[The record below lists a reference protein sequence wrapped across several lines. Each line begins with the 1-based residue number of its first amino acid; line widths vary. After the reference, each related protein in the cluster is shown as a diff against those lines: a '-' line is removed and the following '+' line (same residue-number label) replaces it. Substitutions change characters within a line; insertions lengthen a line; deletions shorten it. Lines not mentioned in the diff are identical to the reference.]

1 MSKKTTK
8 KKTVNLGEHP
18 REEALANALAQI
30 EKEYGKGA
38 IMKLGDE
45 TKLNITHHAPQLAL
59 GLSGTCVHGLPQ
71 TTDRKSVV

>member
-38 IMKLGDE
+38 IMKLKYHCIEERQYHIQQYECQHTSNKIGRA
-45 TKLNITHHAPQLAL
+45 H
-59 GLSGTCVHGLPQ
+59 V
-71 TTDRKSVV
+71 